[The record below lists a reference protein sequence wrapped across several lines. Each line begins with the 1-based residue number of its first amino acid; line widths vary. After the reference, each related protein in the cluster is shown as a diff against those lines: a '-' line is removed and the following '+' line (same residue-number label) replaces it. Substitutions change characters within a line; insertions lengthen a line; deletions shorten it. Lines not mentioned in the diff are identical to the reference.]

1 MTIKWLRHSFVAV
14 LIAGTGSAL
23 LAAPQVQFE
32 KESLDFGKIAGG
44 QPIDVVFAFKN
55 VGDAELEITGIR
67 PGCGCTKAQ
76 AKSSKLAPGESSTI
90 EAVFNSTG
98 FNGAINKGITVNT
111 NDPAQGTVHLSIRG
125 EVVPLAF
132 LRPTLQNFGTLKVN
146 TTYHHTFKVVPTD
159 PKTFAITKV
168 EADGAHLTNPSF
180 KKVETPTG
188 TTWEVSFT
196 VTAGA
201 KPGRVMEKI
210 NMVTNAGTSLKLG
223 TTVYGN
229 VVE

>member
-1 MTIKWLRHSFVAV
+1 MSIKWLRHTFVTA
-14 LIAGTGSAL
+14 LIAGAGSAL

-55 VGDAELEITGIR
+55 VGDAELEITGVR
-67 PGCGCTKAQ
+67 PGCGCTRAQ
-76 AKSSKLAPGESSTI
+76 ARSTKLAPGESSTI

-98 FNGAINKGITVNT
+98 FNGTISKGITVNT
-111 NDPAQGTVHLSIRG
+111 NDPANGAVHLSIRG
-125 EVVPLAF
+125 EVVPLAI

-146 TTYHHTFKVVPTD
+146 NTYLHTFKVVPTD

-168 EADGAHLTNPSF
+168 EAQGTHVTNPAF
-180 KKVETPTG
+180 KKVETPAG
-188 TTWEVSFT
+188 TNWEVSFT

-201 KPGRVMEKI
+201 TPGRVMEKI
-210 NMVTNAGTSLKLG
+210 VLTTNAGETMKLSA
-223 TTVYGN
+223 TVYGN